1 MNLPF
6 HSTRSTRAWVKK
18 WNPIQFA
25 NGHAKSDF
33 LSVTRSFVF
42 LLLACSTAFAQSSTQ
57 TGFRI
62 LQVDAGKV
70 VGGMRTFQGVNG
82 QPTPAMAGLPNLV
95 RQYKA
100 MHINLVRTH
109 DFMGPTDVDAKFD
122 FKNSEL
128 AWLIPDEKQRA
139 GVVEAGNRSTI
150 FPDSNADPEKPGSY
164 NFAPTDKVLA
174 DIHASG
180 AAIFFR
186 VGRSWGSDAGPPADF
201 DKYAAAVKHIA
212 MHYNQGW
219 ANGFHYHIEYW
230 EFWNE
235 PDGIFWSSTPEQFY
249 HLYEKTA
256 RALKSVDPA
265 LKVGGVGLADPAHAS
280 PFREGF
286 LDYCTAHQAPLDFYS
301 WHTYARESED
311 PYNGVRLA
319 RGLRS
324 FLDKHGFP
332 KAESILSEWNLSW
345 DFTVQEADELR
356 GAHNAAFI
364 GAVLSY
370 LQDAPLDA
378 AMFYRGDAAWMGLF
392 DLQGKYY
399 KTACAFKA
407 MGQMLDT
414 PRRLA
419 VTGTDTIGFAAVA
432 GRSADARTVQ
442 ILISNYAI
450 PTGYK
455 PREMHKPGDPPQPAS
470 SQAPPPAGIVYHDN
484 AGYDLAVGNL
494 PWGNQTFTLR
504 RYRISATQSL
514 ELVEE
519 KSLSGGSLKLS
530 NPLPTDTVE
539 LIVLQ
544 RP

>member
-1 MNLPF
+1 MGQIL
-6 HSTRSTRAWVKK
+6 HGSARTTLSS
-18 WNPIQFA
+18 
-25 NGHAKSDF
+25 NGHAKSNF
-33 LSVTRSFVF
+33 LSVTHSFVF
-42 LLLACSTAFAQSSTQ
+42 LLLACSIAFAQSSTQ
-57 TGFRI
+57 TGFRT

-70 VGGMRTFQGVNG
+70 VGEIRTFQGVNG

-95 RQYKA
+95 RQYKELRI
-100 MHINLVRTH
+100 HLVRTH

-122 FKNSEL
+122 LKNSDL
-128 AWLIPDEKQRA
+128 AWLIPDDKQRA
-139 GVVEAGNRSTI
+139 GVVEAGNQSTI
-150 FPDSNADPEKPGSY
+150 FPDLNADPEKPESY

-186 VGRSWGSDAGPPADF
+186 VGRSWGSNAEPPADF
-201 DKYAAAVKHIA
+201 DNYASVVKHIA

-219 ANGFHYHIEYW
+219 ANGFHYRIEYW

-249 HLYEKTA
+249 RLYEKTA
-256 RALKSVDPA
+256 RALKSVDPT
-265 LKVGGVGLADPAHAS
+265 LKVGGVGLANPTRAS

-286 LDYCTAHQAPLDFYS
+286 LDYCAGRRVPLDFYS
-301 WHTYARESED
+301 WHDYARESED
-311 PYNGVRLA
+311 PYDGVRLA
-319 RGLRS
+319 RSLRS

-332 KAESILSEWNLSW
+332 KSESILSEWNLSW
-345 DFTVQEADELR
+345 DFTAQESDELR

-370 LQDAPLDA
+370 LHDAPLDA

-399 KTACAFKA
+399 KTAYAFKA

-419 VTGTDTIGFAAVA
+419 VKGTDTIGFAAVA
-432 GRSADARTVQ
+432 GRSVDERTVQ

-455 PREMHKPGDPPQPAS
+455 PKEVHKPGDPPQPPS
-470 SQAPPPAGIVYHDN
+470 SGVPPPTRIVYHDN

-494 PWGNQTFTLR
+494 PWGNHAFTMR
-504 RYRISATQSL
+504 RYRISTTKNL

-530 NPLPTDTVE
+530 HSLPPDTME